1 MKILVFSTLYP
12 SQSRPRHGIFV
23 ETRLRQILGAYPVEA
38 RVVAPVPYF
47 PFAGVHFGRYADLA
61 RTPRADVRHGIE
73 VIYPRYP
80 APPKV
85 GMTAAPFLLAAA
97 MLEPLRGVMAHG
109 FDFNLIDAHYFYPD
123 GVAAA
128 LLGRW
133 LGKPVVITAR
143 GSDINLFPSFAVPRW
158 LIRWA
163 AREAAA
169 IITVSDALRQSLLE
183 LDVEA
188 GRITVLRNGV
198 DTEFFCPQPRSKA
211 RQAIGFTPLDGC
223 LAVSVGNL
231 VPLKGHDLAIQACTS
246 IPRLYLAIIGSGELE
261 EPLKSLARMLGA
273 DRVHFVP
280 EVEQERLRS
289 FYSAADLLVL
299 ASEREGMPNVVLEA
313 LACGTPVVAT
323 TVGGVPEVVD
333 SPAAGRLTLERTPEA
348 LAREIVTLLAEPPK
362 REDVRAHALRLS
374 WTETVAGIYKV
385 FSTVLETDSTA
396 SLVRRAR
403 RTVS

>member
-1 MKILVFSTLYP
+1 VKILVFSTLYP
-12 SQSRPRHGIFV
+12 SRSRPRHGIFV
-23 ETRLRQILGAYPVEA
+23 EMRLRQFLTAYPVEV

-47 PFAGVHFGRYADLA
+47 PFAGVYFGRYTDLA

-97 MLEPLRGVMAHG
+97 MLGSLRGVMAHS
-109 FDFNLIDAHYFYPD
+109 FDFDLIDAHYFYPD

-133 LGKPVVITAR
+133 LGKPVIITAR
-143 GSDINLFPSFAVPRW
+143 GSDINLFPSFAGPRR

-169 IITVSDALRQSLLE
+169 IVTVSDALRQALLE
-183 LDVEA
+183 LDVDA
-188 GRITVLRNGV
+188 GRIAVLRNGV
-198 DTEFFCPQPRSKA
+198 DTEFFCPEPRSKA
-211 RQAIGFTPLDGC
+211 RQAIGLTPLDGC

-246 IPRLYLAIIGSGELE
+246 IPGLHLAIVGSGELE
-261 EPLKSLARMLGA
+261 APLKSLARDLGA

-323 TVGGVPEVVD
+323 TAGGVPEVVD
-333 SPAAGRLTLERTPEA
+333 SPAAGRLALERTPEA
-348 LAREIVTLLAEPPK
+348 LAREIATLLAEPPR

-374 WTETVAGIYKV
+374 WTETVAGIYKI
-385 FSTVLETDSTA
+385 FSTVLETNRVA
-396 SLVRRAR
+396 PLGRAR
-403 RTVS
+403 STTS

>member
-1 MKILVFSTLYP
+1 VKALVFSTLYP
-12 SQSRPRHGIFV
+12 SRSRPRHGVFV
-23 ETRLRQILGAYPVEA
+23 EMRLRQFLAAYPVEV

-47 PFAGVHFGRYADLA
+47 PFAGVYCGCYTDLA
-61 RTPRADVRHGIE
+61 HTPRADVRHGIE

-80 APPKV
+80 ALPKV
-85 GMTAAPFLLAAA
+85 GMTTAPFLLAAA
-97 MLEPLRGVMAHG
+97 MLGPLRGVMAHG

-123 GVAAA
+123 GVAAV

-143 GSDINLFPSFAVPRW
+143 GSDINLFPSFAGPRR

-163 AREAAA
+163 ACEAAA
-169 IITVSDALRQSLLE
+169 IITVSDALRQALLE
-183 LDVEA
+183 LDVDA
-188 GRITVLRNGV
+188 GRVTVLRNGV
-198 DTEFFCPQPRSKA
+198 DTEFFYPEPRSQA
-211 RQAIGFTPLDGC
+211 RQAIGIIPSDGC

-231 VPLKGHDLAIQACTS
+231 VPLKGHDLAIQACTL
-246 IPRLYLAIIGSGELE
+246 IPGLHLAIVGSGELE
-261 EPLKSLARMLGA
+261 APLKSLARNLGA

-323 TVGGVPEVVD
+323 TVGGVPEVID
-333 SPAAGRLTLERTPEA
+333 SSAAGRLALERTPEA
-348 LAREIVTLLAEPPK
+348 LAHEIVTLLGEPPR

-374 WTETVAGIYKV
+374 WTETVDGIYKV
-385 FSTVLETDSTA
+385 FSTVLETDRAA
-396 SLVRRAR
+396 SLVRRAGS
-403 RTVS
+403 TAS